1 MKTEE
6 TAPVGTGSHQSERLD
21 TLAAPGATARWSLF
35 LVVLLLAAA
44 GLRGLYLWDNL
55 THNPFSRLLVLDSA
69 HYDLWAVDVAKGD
82 WLGKEVFL
90 QAPLYPYLLG
100 LLYRSVGRHLWL
112 VYLLQHLLGLLNTY
126 LVWRVGRRW
135 FTERVALLGAALFA
149 FYPFAAFMEGKIL
162 VETLYLTLSLLVL
175 DLAGML
181 TKRPGWALAG
191 ALGLATGLATVTRA
205 NGSLLA
211 AVAIGWVAWR
221 LRGRGARVA
230 LGRAGLVL
238 ALTALVVAPVTVR
251 NWVVGGCFVPVSAGG
266 GVAFA
271 RSNVLGGR
279 GGFEP
284 APELPDSVVRSV
296 REISPLAEA
305 QLGRAPTARE
315 VSAFWVRRTLAK
327 LRERPVDWLRLEAW
341 KLLRLMD
348 TYEHGTE
355 NALSEE
361 RPLSPVLWFFFVPG
375 GVILALGFVGMVEG
389 WRRAGPR
396 LLLYLS
402 VALVV
407 VGMLAFAV
415 VGRYRVPMM
424 PVLALFA
431 GEALTSLWSFA
442 RGRRWGQAF
451 ALGGPTAALLLV
463 SFLQPDGLY
472 RRQAIRVWL
481 NLATVQ
487 QLADQHEAAID
498 TASRI
503 LTSDPEVGRAYLVRG
518 RSFYALGHRREAEAD
533 LRRAMDLLPKL
544 PDAPALLAVLLVEEK
559 RPAEALPCAEQAVRL
574 DPEKAFGWNALG
586 GVYLELKQLA
596 EAEEAFR
603 QALGLD
609 GRLVPARLG
618 LAHTLFS
625 AGKFPEALAE
635 YRRVPLA
642 SLTEQAA
649 ALVVERIRAC
659 KEHLAHGS

>member
-1 MKTEE
+1 MKTAE

-21 TLAAPGATARWSLF
+21 TLTAPGSIARPNL
-35 LVVLLLAAA
+35 LLLVLLLAAA

-69 HYDLWAVDVAKGD
+69 HYDLWAVHIAKGH

-100 LLYRSVGRHLWL
+100 LLYWSVGRHLWL
-112 VYLLQHLLGLLNTY
+112 VYVLQHLLGLLNIY

-149 FYPFAAFMEGKIL
+149 FYPFAAFVEGKVL

-175 DLAGML
+175 DLAGRL
-181 TKRPGWALAG
+181 AERPSWLLAG
-191 ALGLATGLATVTRA
+191 VLGSVSGLATVTRA
-205 NGSLLA
+205 NGSVLVVIA
-211 AVAIGWVAWR
+211 AGWVAWQ
-221 LRGRGARVA
+221 LRRQGARTA
-230 LGRAGLVL
+230 LSRAGLVL

-284 APELPDSVVRSV
+284 APELPDSVVEGL

-305 QLGRAPTARE
+305 ELGRAPTARE

-327 LRERPVDWLRLEAW
+327 LRERPADWLRLEAW
-341 KLLRLMD
+341 KLLRLTD

-361 RPLSPVLWFFFVPG
+361 RPLTPVLSFFFVPG
-375 GVILALGFVGMVEG
+375 GVILALGFVGMVGG

-402 VALVV
+402 IALIVS
-407 VGMLAFAV
+407 GMLVFAV
-415 VGRYRVPMM
+415 VGRYRLPMM

-431 GEALTSLWSFA
+431 GEVLTSLWSFA
-442 RGRRWGQAF
+442 RAGKWGRTF
-451 ALGGPTAALLLV
+451 ALGGPVAALLLV
-463 SFLQPDGLY
+463 SFFQPDGVY

-481 NLATVQ
+481 NLATVE
-487 QLADQHEAAID
+487 QLANQHEAAID
-498 TASRI
+498 TATRI
-503 LTSDPEVGRAYLVRG
+503 LTSDPKVGRAYLVRG
-518 RSFYALGHRREAEAD
+518 RSFYVLEHRREAEAD

-544 PDAPALLAVLLVEEK
+544 PDAPALLAMLLVESG
-559 RPAEALPCAEQAVRL
+559 RSAEALPYAEQAVRL

-586 GVYLELKQLA
+586 GAYLELKQLA

-609 GRLVPARLG
+609 GSLVSARLG

-625 AGKFPEALAE
+625 AGRFSEALAE

-642 SLTEQAA
+642 SLTERAH

-659 KEHLAHGS
+659 EGHLSDGS